1 MRGACYFSHARS
13 ATAVPLDGRRSPCS
27 RERVP
32 LAPLLLAA
40 HLVLAVA
47 PPASP
52 SLPPGHWAVDAA
64 RRLHELGL
72 APDFLPAQRAVPLLV
87 VGRTLAEAAD
97 RARETAPAYAPLA
110 SAWAA
115 RFAEEFSGTSE
126 GRGEAAGLRLLSAHA
141 TLGYQDGAT
150 SELPSASP
158 PLPAALHLEAPRP
171 DPFAELGAA
180 ASLGPHLAAGLTARA
195 TPWQVDLPFAELVA
209 AVGPVALSIGRA
221 PLRYGPNEVGGVVAT
236 GATVDRV
243 EAMTTAPIRLPGV
256 LAALGDFALDL
267 AVARFDEPRHPYHPL
282 LWDMQLSWRPHL
294 TLGALRG
301 VMFGGALW
309 EGIPTSQIPL
319 ALFGPKNYRE
329 NNVYSGTIEY
339 RLPTER
345 LLPLTA
351 KLEWGTDDNP
361 AAAFSWPGLVAGLS
375 SPMLPGLPVAVG
387 FEYAYFGKGPFGYHD
402 PFPWYSH
409 GQSVGG
415 WATGEHPA
423 RRSAGWERPRL
434 AAGGVGRAVRRSAAA
449 HRGGLAA
456 GQVQGQ
462 PLRAGRR
469 WPEPRRTPRRGV
481 PGRALGRG
489 ALGRGRARLGRLEPP
504 VVARRGHGLLLDRAS
519 SSREGS
525 DPTAPLA
532 TVLRPGIMMAQM
544 GPTDRAVDV
553 PKLKAAFEALDA
565 RLSSDVT
572 LVVGGGSAMMLGYG
586 LPVRTTDVD
595 AYPISGRLDEIAGLV
610 QEVGREVGL
619 SQDWLNPYFETFA
632 HVLPSDYGARLK
644 EVFAGKRLRVMVL
657 GVEDLLIMKCFA
669 GREKD
674 VGHARALLRRKPDL
688 GIVERRI
695 EELLARGVHGA
706 ADAADFLD
714 DLAEN
719 G

>member
-13 ATAVPLDGRRSPCS
+13 ATAVLLDGRRSPCS

-40 HLVLAVA
+40 HLVLAAA

-115 RFAEEFSGTSE
+115 RFVEEFSGTSE
-126 GRGEAAGLRLLSAHA
+126 GQGEGAGLRLLSAHA

-236 GATVDRV
+236 GATLDRV

-256 LAALGDFALDL
+256 LAALGDFALDV

-282 LWDMQLSWRPHL
+282 LWDMQLSWRPHPRL

-319 ALFGPKNYRE
+319 ALLGVKNYRE

-339 RLPTER
+339 LLPTEA

-361 AAAFSWPGLVAGLS
+361 GAAFSWPGLVAGLS

-409 GQSVGG
+409 GQYVGG
-415 WATGEHPA
+415 WATGETPLGDPLGGNGRA
-423 RRSAGWERPRL
+423 YRLVASTEPFDGRLRLTAAGWLQDRFRDNLYAPD
-434 AAGGVGRAVRRSAAA
+434 AAGRSLGGRLGAE
-449 HRGGLAA
+449 
-456 GQVQGQ
+456 
-462 PLRAGRR
+462 LRAGR
-469 WPEPRRTPRRGV
+469 WAAELSGEGEHGSEGWSRRS
-481 PGRALGRG
+481 LRG
-489 ALGRGRARLGRLEPP
+489 AL
-504 VVARRGHGLLLDRAS
+504 
-519 SSREGS
+519 
-525 DPTAPLA
+525 
-532 TVLRPGIMMAQM
+532 TV
-544 GPTDRAVDV
+544 
-553 PKLKAAFEALDA
+553 F
-565 RLSSDVT
+565 
-572 LVVGGGSAMMLGYG
+572 
-586 LPVRTTDVD
+586 
-595 AYPISGRLDEIAGLV
+595 
-610 QEVGREVGL
+610 
-619 SQDWLNPYFETFA
+619 F
-632 HVLPSDYGARLK
+632 
-644 EVFAGKRLRVMVL
+644 
-657 GVEDLLIMKCFA
+657 
-669 GREKD
+669 
-674 VGHARALLRRKPDL
+674 
-688 GIVERRI
+688 
-695 EELLARGVHGA
+695 
-706 ADAADFLD
+706 
-714 DLAEN
+714 
-719 G
+719 